1 MAVVCVEVLIQWG
14 NFKKEKLQRG
24 PDWRLTPRTPAL
36 RSLLQKS
43 YQVDDSP
50 GYK

>member
-1 MAVVCVEVLIQWG
+1 MAVVCVEVLIQWC

-24 PDWRLTPRTPAL
+24 PAWWLTPGTPAL
-36 RSLLQKS
+36 RNLLQKS
-43 YQVDDSP
+43 YQVDDSL